1 MLLKIL
7 KILKK
12 HIIGHKCP
20 SDIFK
25 GPRTSPKNTHFNGRS
40 PSHHKWCDIF
50 KTHDLPFFKFS
61 QNQTSVVKCKM
72 DIFKNEKCPS

>member
-1 MLLKIL
+1 MRCCKCCKFSL
-7 KILKK
+7 K

-20 SDIFK
+20 LDIFK
-25 GPRTSPKNTHFNGRS
+25 GPRTSPKNTHFNGYS

-50 KTHDLPFFKFS
+50 KIRDPLFFKFS

-72 DIFKNEKCPS
+72 DIFDF